1 MELVAGDVDTTGTVE
16 GDGPF
21 FLLPD
26 QGQTA
31 FLSARVELGRHAVEA
46 AETTFVHEGRTYPT
60 GSWIVRAP
68 RSVVEHVARKFGLQ
82 FQGASVAPDV
92 RSHPVDLPRLGVY
105 HTWTS
110 TQDCGWVRYTFDHQ
124 GIPYTLLSDE
134 DLRRGGL
141 RRRFDVILFPDT
153 WGDLASIVHGI
164 DPKYGPLAYT
174 KTPRY
179 PSHGIPDAS
188 ADITGGMGFEGLVHL
203 RQFVE
208 EGGILAALAGAGVL
222 PVEAGFVRDVRAV
235 STGSTPGSFLRAKV
249 LRPEH
254 PIAYGY
260 EALPAV
266 FRGNGPLWDVDLED
280 RARVVL
286 QFGTKDVVKEDEETK
301 GAPPR
306 KTALPGEG
314 SGETRKPGGKDTV
327 AAGDGPLVL
336 SGFVKEA
343 DKLDG
348 KPAILDLPV
357 GKGRVVLYAMNPL
370 HRYLTHADFRFVYN
384 LILNWNDLPD

>member
-1 MELVAGDVDTTGTVE
+1 M
-16 GDGPF
+16 
-21 FLLPD
+21 
-26 QGQTA
+26 
-31 FLSARVELGRHAVEA
+31 
-46 AETTFVHEGRTYPT
+46 
-60 GSWIVRAP
+60 
-68 RSVVEHVARKFGLQ
+68 
-82 FQGASVAPDV
+82 
-92 RSHPVDLPRLGVY
+92 
-105 HTWTS
+105 
-110 TQDCGWVRYTFDHQ
+110 
-124 GIPYTLLSDE
+124 
-134 DLRRGGL
+134 
-141 RRRFDVILFPDT
+141 
-153 WGDLASIVHGI
+153 
-164 DPKYGPLAYT
+164 
-174 KTPRY
+174 
-179 PSHGIPDAS
+179 
-188 ADITGGMGFEGLVHL
+188 
-203 RQFVE
+203 
-208 EGGILAALAGAGVL
+208 
-222 PVEAGFVRDVRAV
+222 EAGFVRDVRAV

-301 GAPPR
+301 GALPR

-314 SGETRKPGGKDTV
+314 SGETRKPGGKDAV